1 MLNLSYR
8 RAPTPTPTRRNHP
21 KKIHRGIMSK
31 HQKRNTWLT
40 GWHNNALR
48 ILALAG
54 TLIAFAACG
63 EKEKSEAPSP
73 LPQPQFHKAAGGK
86 WYGGIFRLGEASL
99 PQNLFPH
106 AIISV
111 RQWYIASQIFEG
123 LFRLNPVTLEP
134 EPLLAR
140 HWEVDSSRTTYTFY
154 LRTNVYFH
162 PSTIFGEKGERTLTA
177 NDVLYSLRLLCTR
190 HPNND
195 LYVSWAKDYFAGC
208 QEYYEGK
215 TQEFKAVE
223 VLNDSTVRI
232 HLRIPTSLIFHILA
246 GPAGF
251 IFPQEAI
258 QTHQKAGQT
267 IYTMTTPIGT
277 GPFRFAYS
285 DSSQII
291 LVAHRQYW
299 RQDEHGNRLPFLQA
313 IQIVHKPGLDAQ
325 VQDFAAGAL
334 DMVFNPSTSQI
345 ISLLE
350 TRWVIDGDTFSPI
363 AQRTPGMNVSLLLM
377 NTHYPPLDNPDFR
390 RALNAMTPRQ
400 LIADMVMGGEVT
412 AGIHGVVPPEVFP
425 HYPVASVQGY
435 QYNPELARQFLKRSG
450 VQLPITLEYIV
461 DTTRDPRNRLLA
473 QILRDT
479 FARYQ
484 IQLKIKPVTFEE
496 LIKAIK
502 KGKFQLARVTWNA
515 DFPHPINFLSLFYG
529 GFVPEDPAQSSYP
542 NFARYKNP
550 EFDKLYEAA
559 LKAPTPEES
568 YQYLVQADQFLM
580 DQAVTIVLWY
590 GETYRILHPYVQDF
604 PKNAMDIRDW
614 SETYFVEPIYTRL
627 QQIFR
632 QQQQETQQ
640 QKEEP
645 QPTT

>member
-1 MLNLSYR
+1 MQLHRLNTG
-8 RAPTPTPTRRNHP
+8 P
-21 KKIHRGIMSK
+21 
-31 HQKRNTWLT
+31 T
-40 GWHNNALR
+40 GWHAPIP
-48 ILALAG
+48 ILAL
-54 TLIAFAACG
+54 TLTFALSTLPSCG
-63 EKEKSEAPSP
+63 EKETGEPPQP
-73 LPQPQFHKAAGGK
+73 LPKLQFQKAAGGK
-86 WYGGIFRLGEASL
+86 WYGGIFRVGEASL

-134 EPLLAR
+134 EPFLAR
-140 HWEVDSSRTTYTFY
+140 RWEVDTSRTTYTFY
-154 LRTNVYFH
+154 LRNNVYFH
-162 PSTIFGEKGERTLTA
+162 SSTIFGEKGQRTLTA
-177 NDVLYSLRLLCTR
+177 QDVFYSLQLLCTR

-223 VLNDSTVRI
+223 VLNDTTVRI
-232 HLRIPTSLIFHILA
+232 HLRIPTSLILHILA

-251 IFPQEAI
+251 IFPHEAI
-258 QTHQKAGQT
+258 QKHQQGGQT

-291 LVAHRQYW
+291 LVKNPHYW
-299 RQDEHGNRLPFLQA
+299 RKDEHGNRLPFLQA

-350 TRWVIDGDTFSPI
+350 NRWVIDGDTLSPE
-363 AQRTPGMNVSLLLM
+363 AQRTPGMNVTLLLM

-390 RALNAMTPRQ
+390 RALSAMVPRQ
-400 LIADMVMGGEVT
+400 LLADMVMGGEVT
-412 AGIHGVVPPEVFP
+412 PGIYGVVPPEVFP
-425 HYPVASVQGY
+425 HYPVASIQGY
-435 QYNPELARQFLKRSG
+435 QYDPKRARQFLKRAG
-450 VQLPITLEYIV
+450 IQLPITLEYIV
-461 DTTRDPRNRLLA
+461 DTTRDPRNRILA

-484 IQLKIKPVTFEE
+484 INLKIKPVTFDD
-496 LIKAIK
+496 LIEAIK

-529 GFVPEDPAQSSYP
+529 GFVPDDPAQSSYP

-550 EFDKLYEAA
+550 EFDKLYEAG
-559 LKAPTPEES
+559 LKAPTLEES
-568 YQYLVQADQFLM
+568 YKYLVQADQFLM

-590 GETYRILHPYVQDF
+590 GETYRILHPYVRDF

-614 SETYFVEPIYTRL
+614 SETYFVEPIYTQL
-627 QQIFR
+627 QQMF
-632 QQQQETQQ
+632 Q
-640 QKEEP
+640 QKQSKPETETKDT
-645 QPTT
+645 QPPA